1 MTEPGAG
8 PDSDRDSGRGVRRD
22 AGGEVGGE
30 VGDEVGLEVG
40 GAVRRLLR
48 RSEALRDSVVRLFD
62 AEAATEQAVNAAYE
76 VARRREVRRRLAGI
90 PLARLAEVSAERL
103 PLGPLGSRYASVAE
117 VLDAD
122 LAELD
127 AVPGVGEQTAR
138 RARAAAL
145 QVAAAVEQSTTV
157 GLGFEPADPVT
168 TGLLTAV
175 HRLEWLQSVIGPHR
189 SVGQRVAAELPA
201 LERAAAP
208 MRGRVRHFFA
218 GAARRAEAGAAV
230 GRLRQWLDWTDT
242 SGLSAQLDDGVRRVE
257 AADPDPQKVWRDY
270 EQRAARYTAVLAGQV
285 DRSGG
290 PGGAGSLT
298 DEAAQGFLPA
308 DIVARLAEQQ
318 LDGTHLRAALRG
330 YQSFGA
336 RFALVQRRCML
347 GDEMGLG
354 KTVEAVAVAA
364 HLKAVGGKHFLVV
377 CPAGVLINWVRE
389 VGVHS
394 TLAVHQVYGEDR
406 DVVFE
411 RWLTDGDVAV
421 TTYESL
427 RTLPLPADLP
437 LSLLVVDEAHYV
449 KNPQAL
455 RSQQV
460 AALTRRAER
469 VLFLTGTPMENRVE
483 EFRNLVAILN
493 PALADQVEQADAVAG
508 ATAFRRAVAQVYLRR
523 NQVDVLTELPE
534 LVQVPE
540 WEQFTPADER
550 VYRQAVRRGHFMQMR
565 RAAYEVADPV
575 ECAKLDRLLEL
586 VDDARENQL
595 KVLVFSY
602 FRTVLDVVHGCLS
615 VDPAAAPT
623 VFGPLTGDTV
633 PADRQ
638 QLVDD
643 FSAVEGHAVL
653 VSQIQAGGVGLN
665 LQAASVVVL
674 CEPQLKPTL
683 EAQAVARAHRM
694 GQVRSVRVHRLLV
707 VDSVDERLLQ
717 ILGLKAAL
725 FDSYARR
732 SDVADATPEATD
744 VEPARL
750 SEVEVARR
758 IVAEERR
765 RLEPGTLHE
774 PDTLLEPDT
783 LHEPAAL
790 RPGNDGPESDG

>member
-1 MTEPGAG
+1 VTETGVG
-8 PDSDRDSGRGVRRD
+8 SGRD
-22 AGGEVGGE
+22 
-30 VGDEVGLEVG
+30 LEVG

-48 RSEALRDSVVRLFD
+48 RAAQLRDSTVRLLD
-62 AEAATEQAVNAAYE
+62 AEAAAGHAVAAAHE
-76 VARRREVRRRLAGI
+76 LLRRREVRRHLAAI
-90 PLARLAEVSAERL
+90 PVARLAEVSGERL
-103 PLGPLGSRYASVAE
+103 TLGPLATRYATVGA
-117 VLDAD
+117 VLDASV
-122 LAELD
+122 AELD
-127 AVPGVGEQTAR
+127 AVPGVGERTAGG
-138 RARAAAL
+138 AKAAAL
-145 QVAAAVEQSTTV
+145 QIEAAVEQSTRV
-157 GLGFEPADPVT
+157 ALRLDPPTAEDGDPGRHDPGT
-168 TGLLTAV
+168 TGLLTALY
-175 HRLEWLQSVIGPHR
+175 RLEQL
-189 SVGQRVAAELPA
+189 QRVVEPNRATVLRIVAELPA
-201 LERAAAP
+201 LVRGAAP
-208 MRGRVRHFFA
+208 MRGRIRHLFA
-218 GAARRAEAGAAV
+218 GAGRRAEAGAAV
-230 GRLRQWLDWTDT
+230 GRLRQWLDWAET
-242 SGLSAQLDDGVRRVE
+242 SGLSGQLDDAVRRLE
-257 AADPDPQKVWRDY
+257 EPDPDPQTLWRDF
-270 EQRAARYTAVLAGQV
+270 EQRAARYNAVLAGQV
-285 DRSGG
+285 DLG
-290 PGGAGSLT
+290 LT

-318 LDGTHLRAALRG
+318 LDGTHLTAALRG

-364 HLKAVGGKHFLVV
+364 HLKAMGGKHFLVV
-377 CPAGVLINWVRE
+377 CPASVLINWVRE
-389 VGVHS
+389 VGAHS
-394 TLAVHQVYGEDR
+394 TLAVHQLHGDGR
-406 DVVFE
+406 DLAFA
-411 RWLTDGDVAV
+411 RWLADGDVGV
-421 TTYESL
+421 TTYETL
-427 RTLPLPADLP
+427 RQLQLPVDLP

-449 KNPQAL
+449 KNPQTQRA
-455 RSQQV
+455 QQV
-460 AALTRRAER
+460 TAMTRRAER

-550 VYRQAVRRGHFMQMR
+550 VYRQAVRRGHFMHMR

-602 FRTVLDVVHGCLS
+602 FRTVLDVVHRCLA
-615 VDPAAAPT
+615 VEPAAAPT
-623 VFGPLTGDTV
+623 VFGPLTGDT
-633 PADRQ
+633 AAAQRQ

-665 LQAASVVVL
+665 MQAASVVVL

-707 VDSVDERLLQ
+707 VDSEDERLLQ
-717 ILGLKAAL
+717 ILGLKSAL

-732 SDVADATPEATD
+732 SEIADATPEATD
-744 VEPARL
+744 VEPAQL
-750 SEVEVARR
+750 SEAEIARR
-758 IVAEERR
+758 IVTDERR
-765 RLEPGTLHE
+765 R
-774 PDTLLEPDT
+774 LEPDT
-783 LHEPAAL
+783 LHEPAAV
-790 RPGNDGPESDG
+790 ESVDLETDRRG